1 MAINIIKLF
10 TLNIQKLLKTRY
22 SVFKQFL
29 FISKI
34 NFIKTENEN
43 LKKLVNDGF
52 VHIKSGFPKK
62 NIKEILDKNHD
73 RIKSLDVNC
82 INESLELDTTDKN
95 NIFSC
100 LNDLKI
106 LDICKEYLGKNLITY
121 SNIYNLLG
129 NKKSSKKSWQPH
141 HDSKMNRLKIYIW
154 ISPQNYMT
162 HPLFYLKGSHK
173 KIKSWIKTEETRFPD
188 EKSIFEKI
196 YGDVGDII
204 IFDTHGIHSHFKTT
218 DVPRESF
225 ILTLESHGIFNRVNM
240 KTKKGEKELK
250 RLNGEIFNY

>member
-1 MAINIIKLF
+1 M
-10 TLNIQKLLKTRY
+10 NIQQLLKTRY
-22 SVFKQFL
+22 SVIKQFL

-34 NFIKTENEN
+34 NFIKTENES

-52 VHIKSGFPKK
+52 VHIKGGFPKK
-62 NIKEILDKNHD
+62 IIKEILDKNHD
-73 RIKSLDVNC
+73 RIKSINVNC
-82 INESLELDTTDKN
+82 INESLELDKTDKN
-95 NIFSC
+95 KIFSC

-121 SNIYNLLG
+121 SNIYSLLG
-129 NKKSSKKSWQPH
+129 NKKSSEKSWQPH

-162 HPLFYLKGSHK
+162 HPLFYSKGSHK
-173 KIKSWIKTEETRFPD
+173 KIKSWIKTEQTRFPD

-225 ILTLESHGIFNRVNM
+225 ILTLESHGILNRVNM
-240 KTKKGEKELK
+240 KTKKGVEELK
-250 RLNGEIFNY
+250 RLNGEIFNH